1 MHDELTQVDIDK
13 MQAEID
19 ERIRRRAELR
29 EMIRAAKELG
39 DLSEN
44 DEYHSARREF
54 NKNNGRIDYLRS
66 MIDTAVIIDTKSK
79 KTEVGLFDKVTIL
92 DEDADEGEEERDV
105 ILVTTLRQDAINGF
119 ISKESPLGKA
129 LMGRKSGERVK
140 VEVNDRYSYFVTIKK
155 ITKGKDDTSLP
166 ISSF

>member
-19 ERIRRRAELR
+19 ERVARRAELR

-66 MIDTAVIIDTKSK
+66 MIDTAIVIKTKPK
-79 KTEVGLFDKVTIL
+79 KDEIGLFDTVL
-92 DEDADEGEEERDV
+92 LYDEDMEEERS
-105 ILVTTLRQDAINGF
+105 ITLVTTLRQDAIRGF
-119 ISKESPLGKA
+119 VSKESPVGKA
-129 LMGRKSGERVK
+129 IMGHK
-140 VEVNDRYSYFVTIKK
+140 VGDRIKIEVNDKYSYFVEIKE
-155 ITKGKDDTSLP
+155 ITKGKDDKSLP
-166 ISSF
+166 ISEY